1 MAAIKLYLP
10 DDMPLADIYEWAR
23 SKGLQM
29 SAKCAEDDTLLVYAL
44 RRSQTPHN
52 HDNQENK
59 NND

>member
-10 DDMPLADIYEWAR
+10 DDMPLAEIYEWAK

-29 SAKCAEDDTLLVYAL
+29 SARCAEDDTLLVYTL
-44 RRSQTPHN
+44 RPHKA
-52 HDNQENK
+52 HQQENK

>member
-10 DDMPLADIYEWAR
+10 DDMPLAEIYEWAK

-29 SAKCAEDDTLLVYAL
+29 SAKCAEDDTLLVYTL
-44 RRSQTPHN
+44 RPHN